1 MGLCA
6 DMERQANDDI
16 GRSSLSGGTIMN
28 GTFSRASIAGLA
40 LGLIAGLGLLSPHL
54 AARDLPHSTLMA
66 ADGSGVPAGFTSQQW
81 LSAEGEARV
90 VTQED
95 GHDVIE
101 FEASGL
107 VPEGLYTFWWVS
119 RGILGTSMGP
129 GGGTPDNEFTAD
141 GDGNATATIRVS
153 SDNDYQTMIVA
164 YHADGQ
170 THADS
175 PGQMGTESFQHLM
188 GPWPGPAGE
197 TAN

>member
-1 MGLCA
+1 
-6 DMERQANDDI
+6 
-16 GRSSLSGGTIMN
+16 MN
-28 GTFSRASIAGLA
+28 RTFSRAKLAGLA

-141 GDGNATATIRVS
+141 GDGNATAGTARARWEPSRS
-153 SDNDYQTMIVA
+153 STSWGRGLA
-164 YHADGQ
+164 RRARRR
-170 THADS
+170 TR
-175 PGQMGTESFQHLM
+175 
-188 GPWPGPAGE
+188 AG
-197 TAN
+197 